1 MIGSKNIQTMAI
13 VLLSFLVF
21 SCKKKDNKEKDETQ
35 IDTTNLTTCA
45 SGHSCQYLF
54 TENADIEEYNRM
66 KAGSYRVFWASQKTE
81 ISENIFYFRT
91 PMKGDS
97 FELGKAEIARGDV
110 KYLNICATCNTI
122 GLKAVDGFVKGINL
136 TPGKQADQTRWLLE
150 IQIFLQ
156 MEGGDGSVQVVSLK
170 QIYYPNFVYN

>member
-1 MIGSKNIQTMAI
+1 MVI
-13 VLLSFLVF
+13 VLLPFLVF
-21 SCKKKDNKEKDETQ
+21 SCKKKDNKEKEETQ

-81 ISENIFYFRT
+81 ISEDIFYFRT

-97 FELGKAEIARGDV
+97 FELGKAEM
-110 KYLNICATCNTI
+110 
-122 GLKAVDGFVKGINL
+122 
-136 TPGKQADQTRWLLE
+136 DQ
-150 IQIFLQ
+150 
-156 MEGGDGSVQVVSLK
+156 
-170 QIYYPNFVYN
+170 